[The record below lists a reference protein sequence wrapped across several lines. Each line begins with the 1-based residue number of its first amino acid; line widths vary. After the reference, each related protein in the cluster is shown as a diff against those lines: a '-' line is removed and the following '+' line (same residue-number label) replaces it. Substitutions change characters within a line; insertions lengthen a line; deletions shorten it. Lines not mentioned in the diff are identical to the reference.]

1 MGTARTLGLSL
12 VAVMTFLWGCQR
24 TPAPLTAVSGRVAY
38 KGLTL
43 QSGTVVFTPDLSR
56 GETGPIAFGKINSDG
71 TYHLYTSENPGARA
85 GWYRVTVTSMAAP
98 VIPGPGQAFHPPQ
111 SLLPEKY
118 RDPELSALAC
128 EVKANGANAID
139 FNLD

>member
-1 MGTARTLGLSL
+1 MGRSRILGLSL
-12 VAVMTFLWGCQR
+12 VLTTLLLGCQR
-24 TPAPLTAVSGRVAY
+24 TAGPLAPVSGRVAY

-43 QSGTVVFTPDLSR
+43 QGGTVVFTPDMSR
-56 GETGPIAFGKINSDG
+56 GATGPIAFGKISSDG
-71 TYHLYTSENPGARA
+71 TYQLYTSDNPGAPA
-85 GWYRVTVTSMAAP
+85 GWYRVTVTSMATP
-98 VIPGPGQAFHPPQ
+98 VMAGPGQPFHPPQ

-128 EVKANGANAID
+128 EVKANRANAID